1 MTPGA
6 VECQS
11 VFFFFSLFSFSCYK
25 VRTGSWDPST
35 CHHHNLFSLFF
46 FLLNKKERKTLF
58 FFFYLTTGGPV
69 FPFFGA
75 LLLLARRCLGNP
87 WLNTIYYTFFFSVQR
102 SISTLRSKI
111 EKKKNLKSV
120 WFFFVGGG
128 LRRMSVIFRRLKRL
142 GCVWEKSF
150 RKKKKKKK
158 EK

>member
-11 VFFFFSLFSFSCYK
+11 VFFFLSLFFPLVVIKSGPEVGIRQHVIITICF
-25 VRTGSWDPST
+25 
-35 CHHHNLFSLFF
+35 HFFF

-87 WLNTIYYTFFFSVQR
+87 
-102 SISTLRSKI
+102 
-111 EKKKNLKSV
+111 
-120 WFFFVGGG
+120 
-128 LRRMSVIFRRLKRL
+128 
-142 GCVWEKSF
+142 
-150 RKKKKKKK
+150 
-158 EK
+158 